1 MQTKVLAMQWPLL
14 HLNGQLVSLVGLFW
28 FWQRSWPWSG
38 THCSEW
44 GHLTIF
50 WAPTDLQVSSGKSQ
64 HPSTSS
70 ESSPSGHWV
79 SKLSQTLESGRQVPS
94 LQLQPGLPIMSWIQC
109 RPFSLILAMPS
120 SVELKKIE
128 FVVEQK
134 SRQNEWSSRLFG
146 LNVNKVSRIFQKLLF
161 CCKKKFVKLKRSS
174 GFFA

>member
-1 MQTKVLAMQWPLL
+1 MNLRLQTKVLAMQWPLL

-28 FWQRSWPWSG
+28 FWQKSWPWSG

-79 SKLSQTLESGRQVPS
+79 SKLSQTLEGGRQVPS
-94 LQLQPGLPIMSWIQC
+94 LHLQPGSPIISIVQF

-120 SVELKKIE
+120 SVELNYKQSFTNFSNDQNWIFTYWHCQWQGQAGAE
-128 FVVEQK
+128 VV
-134 SRQNEWSSRLFG
+134 L
-146 LNVNKVSRIFQKLLF
+146 
-161 CCKKKFVKLKRSS
+161 
-174 GFFA
+174 